1 MFCICD
7 KAALLLCSDIRVYS
21 GDLCNRESYSS
32 LKCLLC
38 ISAALECVQIS

>member
-21 GDLCNRESYSS
+21 GDLCNSESYSS

-38 ISAALECVQIS
+38 ISSALECVQIS